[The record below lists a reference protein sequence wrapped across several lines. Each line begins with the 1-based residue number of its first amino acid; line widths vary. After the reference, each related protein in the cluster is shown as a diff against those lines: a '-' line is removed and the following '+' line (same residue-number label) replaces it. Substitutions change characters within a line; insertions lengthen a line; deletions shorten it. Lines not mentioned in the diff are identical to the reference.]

1 LEIESEVLPWD
12 FIRAI
17 AINSCSRD
25 KKDSHP
31 RPESIFKKRVNEGQ
45 KGMKNP
51 PGKEKNESGKET
63 WLGSLER
70 ISQPIKL
77 ESFGKFSL
85 IDKLKSKLSSNRDLN
100 TD

>member
-1 LEIESEVLPWD
+1 
-12 FIRAI
+12 
-17 AINSCSRD
+17 
-25 KKDSHP
+25 
-31 RPESIFKKRVNEGQ
+31 
-45 KGMKNP
+45 MKNP

-70 ISQPIKL
+70 ISLSIKL

-85 IDKLKSKLSSNRDLN
+85 IDKLKSKVSSNRDLN

>member
-1 LEIESEVLPWD
+1 
-12 FIRAI
+12 
-17 AINSCSRD
+17 
-25 KKDSHP
+25 
-31 RPESIFKKRVNEGQ
+31 
-45 KGMKNP
+45 MKNP

-85 IDKLKSKLSSNRDLN
+85 IDKLKSKVSSNRDLN